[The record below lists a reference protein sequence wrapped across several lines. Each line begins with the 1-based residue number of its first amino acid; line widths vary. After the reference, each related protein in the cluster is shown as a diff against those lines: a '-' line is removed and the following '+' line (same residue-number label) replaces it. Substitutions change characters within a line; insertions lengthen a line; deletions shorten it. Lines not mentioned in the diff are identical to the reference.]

1 MKKLK
6 KQDFCKYFYIVW
18 IIFLMIIIILFLSM
32 IIDSTRS
39 QPIILKSQFVDYAEK
54 GYINQW
60 IEYSSINSRT
70 GSINVSIFTR
80 FYNNSEL
87 NVSYWI
93 YEGNYKKI
101 SDFNY
106 ILCDNLPDPYDISFY
121 QDLKKCSEVKIVYP
135 NINPFND
142 FEYHI
147 SDTMLYSNNVLGI
160 NFVIK
165 PVKNY
170 NFFNTRKTF
179 FMQTSLAKKNNVS
192 ISWWKSIIL
201 PLSAEVNNQNYNIIN
216 YDKTK
221 KSYTYEGVL
230 DDQIALEFPYTFP
243 HKEIITMPI
252 ITGIIASI
260 FFLIINFLFNKFPPY
275 KKNSIVCPKC
285 KCPY

>member
-121 QDLKKCSEVKIVYP
+121 QDLKK
-135 NINPFND
+135 
-142 FEYHI
+142 
-147 SDTMLYSNNVLGI
+147 M
-160 NFVIK
+160 
-165 PVKNY
+165 
-170 NFFNTRKTF
+170 
-179 FMQTSLAKKNNVS
+179 
-192 ISWWKSIIL
+192 
-201 PLSAEVNNQNYNIIN
+201 
-216 YDKTK
+216 
-221 KSYTYEGVL
+221 
-230 DDQIALEFPYTFP
+230 
-243 HKEIITMPI
+243 
-252 ITGIIASI
+252 
-260 FFLIINFLFNKFPPY
+260 
-275 KKNSIVCPKC
+275 
-285 KCPY
+285 